1 MVGVGTWKA
10 MRLPGFFF
18 PRKCKRTALHSIKK
32 KCGSLV
38 MNHIRNCGKL
48 KNHTFL
54 NGRKVTNF
62 R

>member
-10 MRLPGFFF
+10 MRAPL
-18 PRKCKRTALHSIKK
+18 
-32 KCGSLV
+32 
-38 MNHIRNCGKL
+38 NHIRNCGKL

-54 NGRKVTNF
+54 NGRKATKSQLKEI